1 MPAVAI
7 RFKQEARKEFMDSSA
22 DDICRRMESVRR
34 TAGEE
39 VETIV
44 QSARTLS
51 DWRYYVKNHPF
62 LLASA
67 AAGLGFLLI
76 PRKKS
81 PQVPSADDAKELV
94 ELLKKHHVS
103 GVTVDG
109 PPKGLLTTVV
119 GIATP
124 FLLRAALDFAQNR
137 IAAGGDF
144 SSLFGG
150 RKATPSTD
158 DEAGDEGAEQSF
170 EEFNIPR

>member
-1 MPAVAI
+1 M
-7 RFKQEARKEFMDSSA
+7 ESSA
-22 DDICRRMESVRR
+22 DDICQRMEAVRR
-34 TAGEE
+34 TAGAE

-44 QSARTLS
+44 QSAKTLS
-51 DWRYYVKNHPF
+51 DWRFYVKNHPF
-62 LLASA
+62 LLAGA

-81 PQVPSADDAKELV
+81 PSIPAVDDAKELI

-103 GVTVDG
+103 GVTVEG
-109 PPKGLLTTVV
+109 PPSGLLKTVA

-124 FLLRAALDFAQNR
+124 FLMRAALNFAQTR
-137 IAAGGDF
+137 IAAGGDW

-150 RKATPSTD
+150 GKTTSQPDS
-158 DEAGDEGAEQSF
+158 EEGAEQSF